1 MLGCIFAGVSLV
13 IATHVRPY
21 QKEVT
26 NGLSN
31 ALHYLIFSTYFL
43 GLCLGFDD
51 LGVNNG
57 VTMVGE
63 QSRSLTMIGQYS
75 KSQFKFYSLRAG

>member
-31 ALHYLIFSTYFL
+31 ALHYLIFSTYVL
-43 GLCLGFDD
+43 GLCLRFDD